1 MAYVILD
8 KIGANAHIESIVAT
22 EDLVNG
28 QFVALGQLQAD
39 GEAREVVPSGDK
51 AEKLA
56 LHVSNGL
63 VYGDRENE
71 LDFVLKAGKVGRGYV
86 VVEGDM
92 VSITLDGVTEG
103 VKKGDLVDPA
113 STGFEVIA
121 DPVATPPT
129 GLHGE
134 VLAIDNDAIAGQ
146 MAVIRISK

>member
-1 MAYVILD
+1 MAYVRLD
-8 KIGANAHIESIVAT
+8 RIGANAHIESIVAT

-28 QFVALGQLQAD
+28 QFVALGALQAD

-51 AEKLA
+51 AEKLV

-86 VVEGDM
+86 LVEGDII
-92 VSITLDGVTEG
+92 SISIDAVNGAV
-103 VKKGDLVDPA
+103 KGDLVDPA
-113 STGFEVIA
+113 SDGFTPVA
-121 DPVATPPT
+121 DPALVE

-134 VLAIDNDAIAGQ
+134 VIAIDNDLNAGQ
-146 MAVIRISK
+146 LAVIRISK